1 MSEELQRKSQVICGE
16 AKAKFLKHTEQ
27 FAIYQKSFLTEK
39 PLFKQQ
45 ALEAM
50 TSAVTKIQDI
60 LSLQNYTG

>member
-1 MSEELQRKSQVICGE
+1 MSEELKTKSQVICGE

-39 PLFKQQ
+39 PLF
-45 ALEAM
+45 A
-50 TSAVTKIQDI
+50 KIQDI